1 MAIQNVS
8 KKDGTTADRVD
19 DDDDDDLAPGCDLQT
34 VFLLESSSDGAR
46 YVDVFRQAVDDAQ
59 RSSETVDG
67 CCNVIVVDR
76 ERLVGPMRYDDG
88 GGGDPPAT
96 ALTVPLVRRAVAA
109 AVRAWHTERPGADG
123 DGGTGT
129 DENGRRPAV
138 SVVLTGFF
146 HLPFVAE
153 FVGRTGTVDAVIEL
167 RCGLYIHVLGLLD
180 GFEVF
185 FFLKL

>member
-19 DDDDDDLAPGCDLQT
+19 DKDDDDDLAPGCDLQT
-34 VFLLESSSDGAR
+34 VFLLESLSDGAR
-46 YVDVFRQAVDDAQ
+46 YVDVFRQAMDDAQ
-59 RSSETVDG
+59 RSSGTGDG
-67 CCNVIVVDR
+67 CCDVIVVDR
-76 ERLVGPMRYDDG
+76 ERLVGPMRYD

-109 AVRAWHTERPGADG
+109 AVRAWHSERSGADDTG
-123 DGGTGT
+123 NGGTGT
-129 DENGRRPAV
+129 EENGRRPAV

-167 RCGLYIHVLGLLD
+167 RCD
-180 GFEVF
+180 
-185 FFLKL
+185 